1 MKSAIG
7 AIFAALYAAAFGA
20 AYVDYLGKAGQW
32 FADIWLVF
40 VALPFTVTMR
50 WLAGGSYDFSGDA
63 TAKVAAAAAFCCALA
78 YVAGG
83 LVEAVVRAGFRFAT
97 RRWRV
102 PSPRSRGEG

>member
-1 MKSAIG
+1 MKAMKSAIG
-7 AIFAALYAAAFGA
+7 GVLAALYVLAFGA

-63 TAKVAAAAAFCCALA
+63 TAKVVAATVFCCALA
-78 YVAGG
+78 YLAGAI
-83 LVEAVVRAGFRFAT
+83 VEAVARASFHLTIRC
-97 RRWRV
+97 WRKT
-102 PSPRSRGEG
+102 